1 MIVPDHWAEARKQY
15 RSSGRQVTVRR
26 YGWSTVSEADALAM
40 AETRVDEALRR
51 VLAGEKLYKREPKVA
66 YNGAT
71 GVPIREEVLARHG
84 EEVITRNSYGAHCLN
99 TPNALFADIDF
110 AQPKSAKPALIAF
123 AILAAISAMVGASLK
138 SWSITLG
145 MLGASLFAAGMLSAL
160 VVRLVVAARGG
171 PERIARGRI
180 DDFLSGNPTWNLRLY
195 RTPAGYRILAT
206 HQPFEA
212 TETKVQNF
220 FAAVSTDP
228 VYVRMCINQRCF
240 RARLTAKPWRI
251 GISAHMRPRPGV
263 WPVSAERMALRS
275 EWIAEYEAR
284 AAAFSACRFVESIG
298 SGIIHESLQ
307 AVIELHD
314 HESRAHVAE
323 ATLA

>member
-1 MIVPDHWAEARKQY
+1 MIVPDYWAEARKQH
-15 RSSGRQVTVRR
+15 RSSDVQVTVRR

-40 AETRVDEALRR
+40 AETRADEALRR
-51 VLAGEKLYKREPKVA
+51 ILSGEKLNKREPKVA
-66 YNGAT
+66 YNGAS

-84 EEVITRNSYGAHCLN
+84 EEVITRNAYGARCLN

-110 AQPKSAKPALIAF
+110 APPNSAKPALVAF
-123 AILAAISAMVGASLK
+123 AILAVISAMVGVSMK
-138 SWSITLG
+138 SWSVTLG
-145 MLGASLFAAGMLSAL
+145 MLAASLIAAGLLSAL
-160 VVRLVVAARGG
+160 VRRLTVAARGG
-171 PERIARGRI
+171 PEQIARRRL
-180 DDFLSGNPTWNLRLY
+180 DDFLSRNPTWNLRLY
-195 RTPAGYRILAT
+195 RTPAGYRVLAT

-212 TETKVQNF
+212 TETEVQSF
-220 FAAVSTDP
+220 FSAVSADP

-263 WPVSAERMALRS
+263 WPVRAERMALRS
-275 EWIAEYEAR
+275 EWIAGYEAR
-284 AAAFSACRFVESIG
+284 AAPFAACRFVGSIG
-298 SGIIHESLQ
+298 SGVVHESLK

-314 HESRAHVAE
+314 HESKAHVAD